1 MKKINGKY
9 YGLSKEMSNIA
20 GFADLDIF
28 NCLDTGVQYRYFE
41 GEWYKQPTTWVDAD
55 DMEAGSSGGS
65 SSGDGGTD
73 DFVVS
78 FVVEKPEYPNSNGTA
93 TSDKTYAEI
102 LAAIESG
109 MNVRGYATFS
119 DGGSL
124 STPIDATYAVNL
136 DSFEDADEQ
145 DKRGIKFTTSAIIT
159 DEAIYAMCIYLYN
172 DNTNSAVVEYML
184 PGEGGGGGADV
195 MVVTFTGEYESEP
208 QDSNGPPALEW
219 TCDKSFAD
227 IYEAYSQDKL
237 VIARVVTPTQEFY
250 PLIAIN
256 GYIEGT
262 LDYFTGGEVD
272 FEMTLHAQFQPDGI
286 AVIKMSIEFN
296 GDIYQSIALIP
307 TGKYLV
313 EFDQTDLNDDDGGG
327 TIKGPATKSGNTKSG
342 DEPEYVWELSPS
354 VVAEIGWQDLRALMQ
369 HGKVDVLLRFS
380 NGVERVAYMANGP
393 TEIMGEHIFRT
404 LPEIA
409 NNGVMVL
416 RELYVWP
423 GTESCEFHEYT
434 IDLNNL
440 ITETVEDGSGG
451 GGGGND
457 EVMV

>member
-20 GFADLDIF
+20 GFTDLDIF

-41 GEWYKQPTTWVDAD
+41 GKWYKQPTTWVDAD

-65 SSGDGGTD
+65 SSGDSGVD
-73 DFVVS
+73 DFIVS
-78 FVVEKPEYPNSNGTA
+78 FLVEKPEYPDSEGTA

-124 STPIDATYAVNL
+124 GTPTDTTYAVNL
-136 DSFEDADEQ
+136 DNFEDADEQ

-159 DEAIYAMCIYLYN
+159 NEATYAMCIYLYN
-172 DNTNSAVVEYML
+172 DNTNLAVVEYMF

-195 MVVTFTGEYESEP
+195 MVVTFTGAVEL
-208 QDSNGPPALEW
+208 QDPNDTPEIEW
-219 TCDKSFAD
+219 SCDTSFAD
-227 IYEAYSQDKL
+227 IYEAYSQNKL
-237 VIARVVTPTQEFY
+237 VIARMVATAQEFY

-262 LDYFTGGEVD
+262 LDYCTGGAVD
-272 FEMTLHAQFQPDGI
+272 FEMTQRWSEGV
-286 AVIKMSIEFN
+286 AVIKVSIEYN
-296 GDIYQSIALIP
+296 GDIYPSFNMEP

-313 EFDQTDLNDDDGGG
+313 AFEQTSVDDNDDGG

-342 DEPEYVWELSPS
+342 DEPEYVWDLSPM
-354 VVAEIGWQDLRALMQ
+354 VEAEIGWQDLYGLMQ
-369 HGKVDVLLRFS
+369 QGKVDVILRFS
-380 NGVERVAYMANGP
+380 NGVERIAYMANGP
-393 TEIMGEHIFRT
+393 TEIIGEHIFRT

-434 IDLNNL
+434 IDLNNI

-451 GGGGND
+451 GDDGND